1 MNFNILVICGH
12 DSLPAGAEADCARL
26 NGDGFPVF
34 LNIVKLLRRGCA
46 TLIRSASS
54 IDDEETTERQTETRD
69 EWVADR
75 LYSTGTGTPFFDFS
89 IYRYL
94 LLTTIFDFDF
104 DFDFDFFSLRKHRT
118 ERSRVDRY
126 GTVLPFPYTRHVIMI
141 MIVLLLLIIPIS
153 CRPSARSDKSQV
165 QSPQVLVQVPK
176 SLSLSLF
183 ELNTLSTYL
192 SCSFMI
198 FGYLVDNRQPISL
211 QPTVPTYNPLQV
223 SGAGCIAS
231 RSFRG
236 NLRTL
241 RKESFPVGIFS
252 GSLKPST
259 SLIYISYLGLGIR
272 ELDLNLPTC
281 ADVEWILDPIAYD
294 ACAGLYGYIL
304 ALELIGAG
312 NAHVV
317 NYYVEGIQK
326 PMPQNDQETTSPIA
340 DGNDE
345 IDNQD
350 RPLILY
356 VYADGN
362 GSTPLDNLKFFL
374 AHGIHNAADFVFI
387 VNGKT
392 EADVAGMILRENK
405 EGNIRVIK
413 RPNDCYDL
421 GGLASVLLND
431 DLYKGY
437 KYFITMNAS
446 IRGPFLPY
454 WSDACWTD
462 RFLSKVTD
470 KVKLV
475 GITANCWPTFH
486 IQSMIWATDII
497 GLETLLFPPQSALD
511 FLAQNPVKH
520 IPGPYKDMAEY
531 AEADEE
537 KKKELDLFYAREAN
551 ETVAINH
558 QPPGINSCFHSWR
571 AAVAGE
577 VSSTALI
584 RAAGYEVDALMNA
597 YHGLESEE
605 YEKGKTCYDNR
616 DLLFDGAYFGINVHP
631 FETVFLKANRGLAPL
646 TLEKHTEWANKRNYS
661 SYDYCKS

>member
-1 MNFNILVICGH
+1 MFIHDLRISCAFKLLTPEWSTT
-12 DSLPAGAEADCARL
+12 DSL
-26 NGDGFPVF
+26 F
-34 LNIVKLLRRGCA
+34 LYSPRYLPTILSKKLPGRHFQRVVETFYQSHIYLVLRSGHPRTRFKSSNLRRRISKMSNGS
-46 TLIRSASS
+46 L
-54 IDDEETTERQTETRD
+54 
-69 EWVADR
+69 
-75 LYSTGTGTPFFDFS
+75 TP
-89 IYRYL
+89 
-94 LLTTIFDFDF
+94 
-104 DFDFDFFSLRKHRT
+104 
-118 ERSRVDRY
+118 
-126 GTVLPFPYTRHVIMI
+126 
-141 MIVLLLLIIPIS
+141 
-153 CRPSARSDKSQV
+153 
-165 QSPQVLVQVPK
+165 
-176 SLSLSLF
+176 
-183 ELNTLSTYL
+183 
-192 SCSFMI
+192 
-198 FGYLVDNRQPISL
+198 
-211 QPTVPTYNPLQV
+211 
-223 SGAGCIAS
+223 
-231 RSFRG
+231 
-236 NLRTL
+236 LRTTL
-241 RKESFPVGIFS
+241 VLAFMVIFLLW
-252 GSLKPST
+252 SL
-259 SLIYISYLGLGIR
+259 
-272 ELDLNLPTC
+272 
-281 ADVEWILDPIAYD
+281 
-294 ACAGLYGYIL
+294 L
-304 ALELIGAG
+304 ALEMPTSSIIISD
-312 NAHVV
+312 
-317 NYYVEGIQK
+317 VEGIQK